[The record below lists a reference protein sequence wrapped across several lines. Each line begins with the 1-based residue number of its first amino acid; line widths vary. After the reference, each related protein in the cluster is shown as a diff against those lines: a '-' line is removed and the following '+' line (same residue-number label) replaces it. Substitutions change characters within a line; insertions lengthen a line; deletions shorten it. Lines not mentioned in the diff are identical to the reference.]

1 MEQHLS
7 QYRIFYAV
15 AKTGNISKAAKELFI
30 SQPAISKAI
39 SKLEESMG
47 LPLFSH
53 VSNAFDTLNRGENEL
68 RRIKDFNIG
77 QLKIGVSNTLC
88 KYVLLPYL
96 KGFVEQN
103 PHIKITIESQST
115 AKTVSMLEQ
124 QQLDIGLVAEPKSRR
139 NLKFLPVMQ
148 INDGFVCTKSYLE
161 NLFLREG
168 RDTDIFS
175 EGTVMLLDRN
185 NMSRAHVDAWFAEN
199 NVEPRHILEATTMDL
214 IIEFAKIGLGIGCVI
229 KDFVRKELE
238 EGSLIEIPLASPIR
252 RRTIGF
258 SYNPSYVTKTTS
270 QFVKFCMPEQN

>member
-1 MEQHLS
+1 M
-7 QYRIFYAV
+7 
-15 AKTGNISKAAKELFI
+15 
-30 SQPAISKAI
+30 
-39 SKLEESMG
+39 
-47 LPLFSH
+47 
-53 VSNAFDTLNRGENEL
+53 
-68 RRIKDFNIG
+68 
-77 QLKIGVSNTLC
+77 
-88 KYVLLPYL
+88 
-96 KGFVEQN
+96 
-103 PHIKITIESQST
+103 
-115 AKTVSMLEQ
+115 
-124 QQLDIGLVAEPKSRR
+124 AEPKSRR

-199 NVEPRHILEATTMDL
+199 NLEPRHILEATTMDL